1 MMGKTCLIFAPNR
14 QNSFHKFV
22 DMAKI
27 KFECMIVNDYDLEVW
42 EKHLNEKEDNSE
54 YDEDIHYPLLLKL
67 KKRTKQ
73 TNDFCKMVFQVN
85 DLMNPYLIPI
95 NHNSK
100 ILSLNKKFLS
110 KLQKQH
116 HTSVFFLLSDSLTK

>member
-1 MMGKTCLIFAPNR
+1 MMGRRFILIKFYFNLNFFFRTCLIFAPNR

-42 EKHLNEKEDNSE
+42 EKHLSEKENNSE

-67 KKRTKQ
+67 KKRNKQ
-73 TNDFCKMVFQVN
+73 TNDFCKMV
-85 DLMNPYLIPI
+85 L
-95 NHNSK
+95 
-100 ILSLNKKFLS
+100 
-110 KLQKQH
+110 
-116 HTSVFFLLSDSLTK
+116 